1 MALNE
6 VTDVFQM
13 IIHFRLLFEK
23 KKKGEVWLCWD
34 KRGDPTLKRAVEI
47 Y

>member
-13 IIHFRLLFEK
+13 IIHFRLLFE